1 MHPRP
6 VFVPEFIPWLPVWT
20 VVVGFIVGTVTGS
33 FLNMLIYRLPRG
45 ISFVK
50 PSYSMCPNCKEALAW
65 KDLVPIFSWLSTKGR
80 CRYCAVNIAPRY
92 MYVEILCGLLFAGLW
107 WQYAIA
113 TEQGARMLAY
123 MAATGA
129 LVAVVFIDWELFIIP
144 DELNA
149 VFLPI
154 GALLGIY
161 NHALSTFFWGAFT
174 GWALLWG
181 IAFLGRALLG
191 KDAMGH
197 GDIKLMR
204 GVGAILGPLLT
215 GASVIAAVF
224 AGLIIGVA
232 LMLIFREKPN
242 AKPESSQLVTDANE
256 VPKTQIPNPKT
267 DEGEYPPES
276 IPHLLKMGLF
286 YFLCLDVIGI
296 FLPKVYNL
304 FGEEP
309 EEVMIEEDDWKP
321 SATTIPFGPYL
332 ALGALACMLFAAPI
346 QEGFENYWASA
357 TGANVR

>member
-1 MHPRP
+1 MRPR
-6 VFVPEFIPWLPVWT
+6 VLFEPEFIPMLPPWT
-20 VVVGFIVGTVTGS
+20 VLVGFIIGAVTGS

-50 PSYSMCPNCKEALAW
+50 PSYSMCPICKEALAW
-65 KDLVPIFSWLSTKGR
+65 KDLVPIFSWLSTGGK
-80 CRYCAVNIAPRY
+80 CRYCGVKIAPRY

-107 WQYAIA
+107 WQYAIS
-113 TEQGARMLAY
+113 TEQGARLLAY

-129 LVAVVFIDWELFIIP
+129 LVAVIFIDWELFIIP

-149 VFLPI
+149 FFLPA
-154 GALLGIY
+154 GALYAIY
-161 NHALSTFFWGAFT
+161 AHSLPAFFWGAFT

-224 AGLIIGVA
+224 AGLFIGIA
-232 LMLIFREKPN
+232 LIAVENRR
-242 AKPESSQLVTDANE
+242 AKISSE
-256 VPKTQIPNPKT
+256 PKTQDPSLT
-267 DEGEYPPES
+267 TEEEYPTES
-276 IPHLLKMGLF
+276 IPHLIKMGLF
-286 YFLCLDVIGI
+286 YLLCLDVLGI
-296 FLPKVYNL
+296 FLPGVYRL
-304 FGEEP
+304 VGEEP
-309 EEVMIEEDDWKP
+309 EELLLEEDDWKP

-346 QEGFENYWASA
+346 TEGVQSYWAHA
-357 TGANVR
+357 TGAAVP